1 MGFSFRPS
9 DNPLEFN
16 NLFPKKCL
24 SNNQKRLNLNK
35 LNTDDCASFN
45 FMIIINS

>member
-9 DNPLEFN
+9 DYALEFN
-16 NLFPKKCL
+16 RLFPKKCL

-35 LNTDDCASFN
+35 LYTADCALLN
-45 FMIIINS
+45 FMIIFII